1 MPVTTRAVPRA
12 EARTLR
18 VLVVDDEP
26 DCRAV
31 LAAALSA
38 EGHRVR
44 AASGALEAV
53 RRLAEEPADVVVADL
68 LMPGL
73 RGESLAAIL
82 REDHPGVG
90 IVVVTAW
97 PTPAALARL
106 GELRVDSYLAKPLDS
121 LEDLRV
127 AVRDAAAARG
137 W

>member
-1 MPVTTRAVPRA
+1 MTTRMACGTG
-12 EARTLR
+12 ERTLR

-26 DCRAV
+26 DCRDV
-31 LAAALSA
+31 LGAALEA
-38 EGHRVR
+38 VGHEVR
-44 AASGALEAV
+44 KASGALEAL
-53 RRLAEEPADVVVADL
+53 RLLGEGPADVVVTDL

-97 PTPAALARL
+97 PTPAALGRL
-106 GELRVDSYLAKPLDS
+106 GELRVDSYLPKPLDS
-121 LEDLRV
+121 LDDLRA